1 MSICKQVRRS
11 FGACCET
18 SSPSAELVDSE
29 TKSSDACAV
38 SSKAD
43 CADGGTSTSQG
54 SKVLEA
60 GREIIAILSASRPQ
74 GLLMASSS
82 QLFEAASTRQCRFSK
97 SQVLKFLQGLFGLCG
112 GTWDALKMLEPM
124 ETAATAARLFLA
136 CWAAACSWDIGFLAL
151 DCWSQVSTGR
161 PAEAAA
167 AMDLLRPLFGEVS
180 SLYGLFTLLQVVDI
194 GPDGEAGWA
203 RAAGETKKAWAAW
216 GLGLGLGGS
225 ADPAAGIQRLA
236 ASLSLAGS
244 SKAKNKAKADIVNQM
259 QIRLRAKGSSCPV
272 CLEDLGPDADRIVV
286 APCSHAVHW
295 SCYASAVR
303 AKSYQAG
310 RCLMCRKVAAWSNV
324 TISRLLRDFQGFLA
338 RTAAEEDWG
347 SCDEFPREFLVASA
361 CADLS
366 EHLPLLH
373 EVSMSLESF
382 SALYAAQKIEVTPS
396 GAWMVAQELSAVNA
410 SGRGPLAGPGAEAVG
425 TRPASVRLPVG
436 SLLVSA
442 SSPDGNVCL
451 SEIEVQSAAAFQPRL
466 LFEMIRAANGLFIWR
481 VPLPMHLFW
490 NEEFQSKFEVR
501 GVHLCRE
508 KVWDLLRHP
517 QAEMFG
523 RHQSATEMP

>member
-29 TKSSDACAV
+29 TKSSDACTRREQSLAWNRALCTKSRAGAV

-194 GPDGEAGWA
+194 GPDGE
-203 RAAGETKKAWAAW
+203 
-216 GLGLGLGGS
+216 
-225 ADPAAGIQRLA
+225 
-236 ASLSLAGS
+236 
-244 SKAKNKAKADIVNQM
+244 AKNKAKADIVNQM

>member
-194 GPDGEAGWA
+194 GPDGE
-203 RAAGETKKAWAAW
+203 
-216 GLGLGLGGS
+216 
-225 ADPAAGIQRLA
+225 
-236 ASLSLAGS
+236 
-244 SKAKNKAKADIVNQM
+244 AKNKAKADIVNQM

>member
-1 MSICKQVRRS
+1 
-11 FGACCET
+11 
-18 SSPSAELVDSE
+18 
-29 TKSSDACAV
+29 
-38 SSKAD
+38 
-43 CADGGTSTSQG
+43 
-54 SKVLEA
+54 
-60 GREIIAILSASRPQ
+60 
-74 GLLMASSS
+74 MASSS

-194 GPDGEAGWA
+194 GPDGE
-203 RAAGETKKAWAAW
+203 
-216 GLGLGLGGS
+216 
-225 ADPAAGIQRLA
+225 
-236 ASLSLAGS
+236 
-244 SKAKNKAKADIVNQM
+244 AKNKAKADIVNQM

>member
-1 MSICKQVRRS
+1 
-11 FGACCET
+11 
-18 SSPSAELVDSE
+18 
-29 TKSSDACAV
+29 
-38 SSKAD
+38 
-43 CADGGTSTSQG
+43 
-54 SKVLEA
+54 
-60 GREIIAILSASRPQ
+60 
-74 GLLMASSS
+74 MASSS

-97 SQVLKFLQGLFGLCG
+97 SQVLKFLQGLFGLRG
-112 GTWDALKMLEPM
+112 GTWDALKMLQPM
-124 ETAATAARLFLA
+124 ETAATASRLFLA

-151 DCWSQVSTGR
+151 DRWSQVSTGH

-180 SLYGLFTLLQVVDI
+180 SLFGLFTLLLVVDI
-194 GPDGEAGWA
+194 GPEGE
-203 RAAGETKKAWAAW
+203 
-216 GLGLGLGGS
+216 
-225 ADPAAGIQRLA
+225 
-236 ASLSLAGS
+236 
-244 SKAKNKAKADIVNQM
+244 AKNKAKADIVNQM
-259 QIRLRAKGSSCPV
+259 QMRLRAKGSSCPI

-338 RTAAEEDWG
+338 RTATEEDWG

-410 SGRGPLAGPGAEAVG
+410 SGRGPLAGPGAEAIG
-425 TRPASVRLPVG
+425 ARPACVRLPVG

-442 SSPDGNVCL
+442 SSPDGDVCL
-451 SEIEVQSAAAFQPRL
+451 SEIEVQNAAAFQPRL
-466 LFEMIRAANGLFIWR
+466 LFEMIRAANGLFVWR

-490 NEEFQSKFEVR
+490 NEEFQSKFEVC

>member
-1 MSICKQVRRS
+1 MPCSKLLVALRPHRSRSPRR
-11 FGACCET
+11 G
-18 SSPSAELVDSE
+18 
-29 TKSSDACAV
+29 AV

-194 GPDGEAGWA
+194 GPDGE
-203 RAAGETKKAWAAW
+203 
-216 GLGLGLGGS
+216 
-225 ADPAAGIQRLA
+225 
-236 ASLSLAGS
+236 
-244 SKAKNKAKADIVNQM
+244 AKNKAKADIVNQM